1 MHRTESSCRGT
12 HVSFL
17 IQQSLLEAAE
27 LKPLEKSTR
36 VKRDTKRIGDISE
49 ARVLIA
55 LMEAGYA
62 VSKPFGEGSR
72 YDLIADDGEA
82 LFRVQVKTGRLR
94 GGVIKYSCSS
104 SHTHRGGSLQPY
116 FRQVDFLAI
125 YCPETRKVYL
135 LPESQLVATFAH
147 LRVAPT
153 RNGMTKGVR
162 WADQFELLA

>member
-1 MHRTESSCRGT
+1 MHRTESSRGT

-27 LKPLEKSTR
+27 LKPLEQATR

-62 VSKPFGEGSR
+62 LSKPFGESSR
-72 YDLIADDGEA
+72 YDFIADDGEA
-82 LFRVQVKTGRLR
+82 LFRIQVKTGRLR
-94 GGVIKYSCSS
+94 GNVIKYSCSS
-104 SHTHRGGSLQPY
+104 SHAHRGGAQQPY
-116 FRQVDFLAI
+116 FGQVDFLAI

-135 LPESQLVATFAH
+135 LPESQLVATAAH

>member
-1 MHRTESSCRGT
+1 MHRTNLSCLDT
-12 HVSFL
+12 PVSFL

-27 LKPLEKSTR
+27 VKPLEQSTR

-49 ARVLIA
+49 GRVLIA

-62 VSKPFGEGSR
+62 VSKPFGESSR
-72 YDLIADDGEA
+72 YDLIADDGET
-82 LFRVQVKTGRLR
+82 LFRIQVKTGRLR
-94 GGVIKYSCSS
+94 GAVIKYSCSS
-104 SHTHRGGSLQPY
+104 SHTHRGGAQQPY
-116 FRQVDFLAI
+116 FGQVDLLAI

-135 LPESQLVATFAH
+135 LPESQLVATSAH

-153 RNGMTKGVR
+153 KNGMTKGVR